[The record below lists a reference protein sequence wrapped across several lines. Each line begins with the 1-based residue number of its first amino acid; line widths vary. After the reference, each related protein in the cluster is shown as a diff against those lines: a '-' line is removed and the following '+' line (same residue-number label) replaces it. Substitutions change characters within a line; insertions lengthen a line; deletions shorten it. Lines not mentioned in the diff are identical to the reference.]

1 MRLGPLGRCAAA
13 MITPFTEDGALDP
26 AGAERLAG
34 HLTRRGGCDALVVN
48 GTTGESPTTSDGEKA
63 TLVRAVKGAVGD
75 DALVVAGVGTA
86 DTRHSVELARS
97 AQQAGADGLLVVTPY
112 YSRPTQE
119 AITRHLLTVADATEL
134 PVMLYDIPAR
144 TGDGTALSLD
154 ALRRLAEH
162 PRIVAVKDCS
172 FDLLKAGLVLA
183 ETGLAYYSGSE
194 ELNLPLLAI
203 GGSGVVST
211 AANVAGP
218 QVRAVLDAYAAGET
232 ETAARRHLALLP
244 LVSALTGSVPGT
256 VAVKALF
263 RAAGLPGGPVRPPLL
278 PAGPELTEQLATE
291 LRAALTAAT

>member
-26 AGAERLAG
+26 TGAERLAA
-34 HLTRRGGCDALVVN
+34 HLVRRAGCDALVVN
-48 GTTGESPTTSDGEKA
+48 GTTGEAPTTSDAEKA
-63 TLVRAVKGAVGD
+63 SLVRAVKGAVGG
-75 DALVVAGVGTA
+75 AAVVVAGVGTA

-112 YSRPTQE
+112 YSRPSQE
-119 AITRHLLTVADATEL
+119 AIARHLLTVADATEL

-144 TGDGTALSLD
+144 TGEGTALTLD
-154 ALRRLAEH
+154 TLRRLAEH

-172 FDLLKAGLVLA
+172 FDLVKAGRAIA
-183 ETGLAYYSGSE
+183 ETDLAYYAGSD

-203 GGSGVVST
+203 GASGVVST
-211 AANVAGP
+211 AANVVGP
-218 QVRAVLDAYAAGET
+218 QVRAVLDAVAAGEV
-232 ETAARRHLALLP
+232 ETAGRRHRALLP
-244 LVSALTGSVPGT
+244 LVAAVTGHGPGT

-278 PAGPELTEQLATE
+278 AADPELTALLAKA
-291 LRAALTAAT
+291 LRAAVAEE